1 MTRMEEVRKKERTR
15 RKCSLPRL
23 TSDTA
28 KDEMFTSKRSR
39 KMTKERVA
47 QMRKEERFPQKKKRI
62 KKMTKMRRHAE

>member
-1 MTRMEEVRKKERTR
+1 M
-15 RKCSLPRL
+15 PRW

-47 QMRKEERFPQKKKRI
+47 QKRKEERFAQKKKKI